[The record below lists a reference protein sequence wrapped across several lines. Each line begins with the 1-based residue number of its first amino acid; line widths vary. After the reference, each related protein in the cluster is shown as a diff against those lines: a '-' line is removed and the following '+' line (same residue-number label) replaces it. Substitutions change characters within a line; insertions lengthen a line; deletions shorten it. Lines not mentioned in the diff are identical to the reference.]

1 MGIGARLLGM
11 TDSPQCPNGCGPITK
26 HQANALTIP
35 REGRDYPDESYVPAN
50 GRFVLKLYREL
61 NVEAY
66 TCSVCGKVELY
77 SKEKA

>member
-1 MGIGARLLGM
+1 VTR
-11 TDSPQCPNGCGPITK
+11 DCPNGHGPLVK
-26 HQANALTIP
+26 YRADSLTIP

-50 GRFVLKLYREL
+50 GRFALKLYREL

-77 SKEKA
+77 LKGEA